1 MKKILNKIFK
11 PSPTQPLDKA
21 IAWVKNNRIPNS
33 GVKAHHK
40 TNDVS
45 QEVTGYLITSLY
57 NAGEKNLALDLAAW
71 EISVQRPDGAFVG
84 PGTNVPYTF
93 DTAQVVRGFLTVAG
107 NSNNISHMEAPVF
120 KACDFILT
128 QIEPSGRITTPNADL
143 WALPDGSKLSEY
155 CNLFCIPALRDAGKK
170 YNVSRYVAAAQKAL
184 DYYKSKP
191 DLVEFKPQ
199 LGTLS
204 HIFGYMMEALADL
217 GEHELAKKGLDQ
229 AARIQKSD
237 GAIPAYPGVDWVC
250 STGMAQLGLAWFKT
264 GNGEQARRMLDYL
277 EKIQNPSGGFYG
289 SYGQGGQYFAKEE
302 ISWAN
307 KFFIDLYLLV
317 KGKNV

>member
-1 MKKILNKIFK
+1 MILKRLFE
-11 PSPTQPLDKA
+11 SSESSLEKA
-21 IAWVKNNRIPNS
+21 VRWVKNNRVPGS
-33 GVKAHHK
+33 GIKVHHK
-40 TNDVS
+40 TKNVS

-57 NAGEKNLALDLAAW
+57 NTGEKALALDLTSW
-71 EISVQRPDGAFVG
+71 EASVQRPDGSFVG
-84 PGTNVPYTF
+84 PGTDVPYTF
-93 DTAQVVRGFLTVAG
+93 DTAQVLRGFLTVAQDHL
-107 NSNNISHMEAPVF
+107 SHMEAPVR
-120 KACDFILT
+120 KACNFVVS

-155 CNLFCIPALRDAGKK
+155 CNLFCIPPLRDAGKK
-170 YNVSRYVAAAQKAL
+170 YNIQKYGEAADRAL
-184 DYYKSKP
+184 NYYKSKP

-217 GEHELAKKGLDQ
+217 GEHDLAKKGLDQ
-229 AARIQKSD
+229 AARIQKGD
-237 GAIPAYPGVDWVC
+237 GAVPAYPGVDWVC
-250 STGMAQLGLAWFKT
+250 STGMAQLGLAWHKT
-264 GNGEQARRMLDYL
+264 GNHEQARRMLDYL

-289 SYGQGGQYFAKEE
+289 SYGPGGQYFAQEE

-317 KGKNV
+317 KGKNG